1 MLPVGYR
8 VVADVYRVA
17 VENLTA
23 EDLSTHYSDGQAWL
37 HDVFGPDLLDRVQ
50 RLSGGEWDLTGW
62 QLFAAGSDVDLIT
75 HITEAV
81 SASGRVRVYPGDW
94 YGFLVGGTHD
104 HAIAFDAQGSSDLAC
119 LCVPSVRN
127 GNVTSEMV
135 EFLDSSPVRLLNI
148 NLFPTLAAEER
159 REIARALRPLLP
171 GALLSISFSRG
182 YGLTAS
188 QLGVLL
194 VPPGHPFLERY
205 RRQWD
210 WFSYFYNALA
220 ARAFLAIDVDAVA
233 AVDAARRNW
242 TADWLAERGLPA
254 VESGSYYVRSFRPD
268 GPIPDHLGPLVRDGV
283 LRCCL
288 KPKLT

>member
-8 VVADVYRVA
+8 AVADAYRTA

-23 EDLSTHYSDGQAWL
+23 DDLSGHYGDGQAWL
-37 HDVFGPDLLDRVQ
+37 HNVFEPGLVDRIQ
-50 RLSGGEWDLTGW
+50 QLSGGEWDLTGW

-81 SASGRVRVYPGDW
+81 SARGRVCVYPGDW

-127 GNVTSEMV
+127 GHLTTEMV
-135 EFLDSSPVRLLNI
+135 EFLGRSPVRLLNI

-159 REIARALRPLLP
+159 RVIARALRPMLP

-194 VPPGHPFLERY
+194 VPPGHPFLDRY
-205 RRQWD
+205 RRQWE

-220 ARAFLAIDVDAVA
+220 ARAFLAIDVEALA
-233 AVDAARRNW
+233 TVDAARRDW
-242 TADWLAERGLPA
+242 TAGWLAERGLPA
-254 VESGSYYVRSFRPD
+254 AESGSYYVRSFRAE
-268 GPIPDHLGPLVRDGV
+268 GAIADHLAPLVRDGV
-283 LRCCL
+283 LRCCV
-288 KPKLT
+288 KPDLT